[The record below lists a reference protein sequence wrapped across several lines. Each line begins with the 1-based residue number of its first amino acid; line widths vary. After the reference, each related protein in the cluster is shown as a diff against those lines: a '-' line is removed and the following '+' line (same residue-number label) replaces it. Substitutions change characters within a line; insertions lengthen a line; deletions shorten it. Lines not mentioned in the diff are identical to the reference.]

1 MICMDLVIKHGTVA
15 TASGATVTDIGID
28 GGRIVQLG
36 GVISASREINAEG
49 MFVLPGGVDAHVHL
63 SPPRTG
69 PGINS
74 WTDDFEIGSRAA
86 LAGGVTTVGNMSF
99 PRKGEQMA
107 EGLRRDIADAQAN
120 SMVDFFPVSYTHL
133 TLPTSDL
140 V

>member
-1 MICMDLVIKHGTVA
+1 MDLVIKHGTVA
-15 TASGATVTDIGID
+15 AASGASVTDVGID

-36 GVISASREINAEG
+36 GTMSGKREIDAEG

-107 EGLRRDIADAQAN
+107 EGLHRDIDDAQAN
-120 SMVDFFPVSYTHL
+120 SLTDFFQHPVLLDPDETAMAQ
-133 TLPTSDL
+133 
-140 V
+140 